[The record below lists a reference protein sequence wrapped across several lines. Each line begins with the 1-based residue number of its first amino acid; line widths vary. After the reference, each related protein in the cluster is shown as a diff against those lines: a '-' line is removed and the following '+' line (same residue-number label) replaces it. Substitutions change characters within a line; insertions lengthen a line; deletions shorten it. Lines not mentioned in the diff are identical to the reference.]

1 MLVFFSAENHLS
13 FKDSVEF
20 SGRATRE
27 KQHGHRV
34 FHGDET
40 EAKLVQ
46 ISAIFGANASGKS
59 NFYRALELLRRL
71 VLRNPQSVEDSIDV
85 EHFKLDDGLSE
96 HKPTRFVIEI
106 LPARTVYRLT
116 VAVIRTAVVEEKLE
130 EIKGNGAVLLYWRQ
144 FPPGAKDTYWEVE
157 NLQRRAGSTNDRD
170 FIGFK
175 TRDTL
180 RNQLF
185 LGALRGKNIP
195 VIEEVSSWFSEQ
207 LALMLPQTTFRRLE
221 FSLPR
226 KLEMHKF
233 CNETLRTSGTGVDG
247 IHLQEVPWQDFP
259 APPELKEE
267 LKKAV
272 GEEQMTFVVAPGGRR
287 FSVMR
292 HQSELKVYRLLT
304 QHRSASDRLV
314 TFELSEESE
323 GTQRFIDLLP
333 AFYEMVRPGRPKV
346 FVIDELDRSLHTQLA
361 KHLVQSYLRAMHP
374 LARSQL
380 IFTTHD
386 ITLLDQNLL
395 RRDEVWFMDKDERG
409 ASSLKRLSAFPL
421 RYDRDIQRSYLEGVF
436 GGVPKFSGPAFRGL
450 TRNPFPAKV
459 LEAKKDP
466 ALDVLDLFTNA
477 FPANAADQMICA
489 LVLDMLDAERKED
502 IEKGIPSQE
511 LLDALILAT
520 HPELARGLSAKKPTR
535 KVDALYS
542 LFRSEIEM
550 ITRRGLHWHEC
561 LIYLETHKKAI
572 VVRRMVLGQPVVQ
585 GPEYKGM
592 REFSPSKYMP
602 LALFALSVL
611 QAMKQTKS
619 NRGPSVDRSHAIQ
632 SFESLRAAFV
642 PS

>member
-1 MLVFFSAENHLS
+1 MLVYFSAENHLS

-20 SGRATRE
+20 VGRATRE
-27 KQHGHRV
+27 KQHNHRV
-34 FHGDET
+34 FHGN
-40 EAKLVQ
+40 EAAIKLVQ
-46 ISAIFGANASGKS
+46 ISAIFGANGAGKS
-59 NFYRALELLRRL
+59 NFYSAIELLRQL
-71 VLRNPQSVEDSIDV
+71 VLRSPQSPEESIPVEP
-85 EHFKLDDGLSE
+85 FKLDDGLSE
-96 HKPTRFVIEI
+96 HKPTRFVLEI
-106 LPARTVYRLT
+106 LPSQTVYRLT
-116 VAVIRTAVVEEKLE
+116 VAVTRTAVVEEKLE
-130 EIKGNGAVLLYWRQ
+130 EVKADRAVPLYWRQ
-144 FPPGAKDTYWEVE
+144 LPAGAKDTYWEVE
-157 NLQRRAGSTNDRD
+157 NLKRRSGSASDRE

-185 LGALRGKNIP
+185 LAALRGKNLPI
-195 VIEEVSSWFSEQ
+195 IEEVISWFNEQ
-207 LALMLPQTTFRRLE
+207 LALMLPQTTFRRLG

-233 CNETLRTSGTGVDG
+233 CNETLRTSGTGVEG
-247 IHLQEVPWQDFP
+247 IHLQQVPWQDFP
-259 APPELKEE
+259 APSELKED

-272 GEEQMTFVVAPGGRR
+272 GEDQMTFVVAPDGRR

-292 HQSELKVYRLLT
+292 RQGELEVYRLYT
-304 QHRSASDRLV
+304 HRRSARGDLV
-314 TFELSEESE
+314 KFELSEESE

-346 FVIDELDRSLHTQLA
+346 FVIDELDRSLHAQWG

-374 LARSQL
+374 QARSQL

-386 ITLLDQNLL
+386 LALLDQDLL
-395 RRDEVWFMDKDERG
+395 RRDEVWFMDKDKRG
-409 ASSLKRLSAFPL
+409 ASQLKRLSTFPV

-436 GGVPKFSGPAFRGL
+436 GGVPTFGGPAFRGL
-450 TRNPFPAKV
+450 SHNPFPKKV

-466 ALDVLDLFTNA
+466 ALDILDLFANA

-489 LVLDMLDAERKED
+489 LVLDILDVVD
-502 IEKGIPSQE
+502 KGIPTQD
-511 LLDALILAT
+511 LLDTLILAT
-520 HPELARGLSAKKPTR
+520 HPEVARGITAKKPTR

-542 LFRSEIEM
+542 LFRSEID
-550 ITRRGLHWHEC
+550 TVGRQGLHWQEC
-561 LIYLETHKKAI
+561 ITYLETHKKA
-572 VVRRMVLGQPVVQ
+572 VMVRRREPGQPIMQ
-585 GPEYKGM
+585 GSEYKAM

-619 NRGPSVDRSHAIQ
+619 TRGPSVDRSHAIQ